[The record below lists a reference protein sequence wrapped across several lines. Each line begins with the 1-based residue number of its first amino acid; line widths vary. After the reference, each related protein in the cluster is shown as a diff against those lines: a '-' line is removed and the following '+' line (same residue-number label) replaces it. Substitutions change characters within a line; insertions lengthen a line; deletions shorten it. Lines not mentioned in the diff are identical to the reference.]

1 MKYLK
6 VKENFDNYRRN
17 DGSIYI
23 ANELYT
29 EAESK
34 KYGINPAFC
43 TEIEMSSKKHTF
55 FLAHDLRKNSKLT
68 NLKKRL

>member
-6 VKENFDNYRRN
+6 VKENFDHYRRN

-29 EAESK
+29 EVESK
-34 KYGINPAFC
+34 KYGITPAFC
-43 TEIEMSSKKHTF
+43 TEIEIPSKKTY
-55 FLAHDLRKNSKLT
+55 FLFGARFE
-68 NLKKRL
+68 KKQ